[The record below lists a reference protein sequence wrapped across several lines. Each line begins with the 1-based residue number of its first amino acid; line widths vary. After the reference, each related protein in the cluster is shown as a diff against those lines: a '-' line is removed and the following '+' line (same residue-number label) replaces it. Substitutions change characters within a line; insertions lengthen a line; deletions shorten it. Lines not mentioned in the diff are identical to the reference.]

1 MYDVFNNSDEANSL
15 YLGEDD
21 DAIGGNMILQGMVKM
36 PIPITSTVAPTGKPE
51 VILALT
57 IVLVVLVI
65 FLIISIFLLLYCVL
79 KRQGGKIERKQH
91 KMQSKMIAT
100 DSARKAKVSQ
110 IAASIEA
117 AVRSAESTLK
127 SPKQSTQVPSPT
139 PFPIVLPR
147 AKSISKKLAA
157 PLTQSETAVEAP
169 PLFINQILVSRWPDP
184 WQQVNHEPSD
194 FSFELE
200 SDSVNDI
207 CLQPL

>member
-36 PIPITSTVAPTGKPE
+36 PIPITTTVAPTGKPE

-79 KRQGGKIERKQH
+79 KRQGGKIERKRVEQE
-91 KMQSKMIAT
+91 KRRAT
-100 DSARKAKVSQ
+100 G
-110 IAASIEA
+110 IEA

-127 SPKQSTQVPSPT
+127 TPKQSTQVPSPT
-139 PFPIVLPR
+139 PFPIALPR
-147 AKSISKKLAA
+147 AKSISKKLAV

-169 PLFINQILVSRWPDP
+169 PLFINQIFVSRWPDP